1 MDKIP
6 LHQQSDPGPR
16 SLTTW
21 LRQVSE
27 KPVHAVARSLNRAG
41 ISANL
46 LTVVGF
52 VLASAAVIPVV
63 QGRFVVGAVIYCF
76 AALFDG
82 IDGAVARAGAGESRF
97 GALLDSTLDRYS
109 EGILLTGLG
118 YYFAKSGQPAAVV
131 LVFVT
136 LLGSVMVSYVRA
148 RSEGLGLDNKVGI
161 LTRVERSVVLILAL
175 LTGWLI
181 WGLAIMAVLTHF
193 TVFQRVWHVYS
204 AGRRDDR

>member
-1 MDKIP
+1 MDKTP
-6 LHQQSDPGPR
+6 VPQPSDSGSR
-16 SLTTW
+16 SLTAW

-27 KPVHAVARSLNRAG
+27 KPVYAVARWLSRAG

-46 LTVVGF
+46 LTIVGF
-52 VLASAAVIPVV
+52 VLASAAVIPVA
-63 QGRFVVGAVIYCF
+63 QGRFVVGAVIYGA

-97 GALLDSTLDRYS
+97 GAVLDSTLDRYS

-118 YYFAKSGQPAAVV
+118 YYFAKNGQPAAVV
-131 LVFVT
+131 LAFVT

-161 LTRVERSVVLILAL
+161 LTRVERAVLLVLAL
-175 LTGWLI
+175 LTGWLV

-193 TVFQRVWHVYS
+193 TVLQRVWYVYS
-204 AGRRDDR
+204 VGRRDGR